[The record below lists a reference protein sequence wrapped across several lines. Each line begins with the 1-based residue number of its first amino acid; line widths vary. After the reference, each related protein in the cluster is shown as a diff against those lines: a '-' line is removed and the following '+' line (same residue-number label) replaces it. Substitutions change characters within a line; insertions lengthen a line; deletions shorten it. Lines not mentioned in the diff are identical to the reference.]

1 MAIDKRHPSFQ
12 SSWTTSSQVRL
23 PARFFGKLK
32 RSPGR
37 PGLEVGFPVANRRG
51 TQGRLTTK
59 FGKTTMPTE
68 QSASFNVDYHLGRF
82 HRVSSRY
89 GQAIQ
94 LHHRALMD
102 LRESLGPDHPETL
115 RSSTALAN
123 SFYAAGHYPEAI
135 ALFEDTLERRARTLG
150 PEHPDTLRSRGS
162 LGNCFHA
169 TGDYETAVSMHEQTL
184 ALREKVLGH
193 DHPSTRASR
202 NNLDRARKA
211 LEENK

>member
-1 MAIDKRHPSFQ
+1 
-12 SSWTTSSQVRL
+12 
-23 PARFFGKLK
+23 
-32 RSPGR
+32 
-37 PGLEVGFPVANRRG
+37 
-51 TQGRLTTK
+51 
-59 FGKTTMPTE
+59 MPTE

-123 SFYAAGHYPEAI
+123 SFYAAGHFQEAI
-135 ALFEDTLERRARTLG
+135 ALFGDTLERRARTLG

-169 TGDYETAVSMHEQTL
+169 TGDYETAVSPCTN
-184 ALREKVLGH
+184 RPWRFEKKSWVTTTPAPG
-193 DHPSTRASR
+193 PAATTWTGPGKRWKRAKKTM
-202 NNLDRARKA
+202 NN
-211 LEENK
+211 